1 MNAPADNT
9 YRTLSIREY
18 RLSHPQ
24 TAEVATL
31 TQSTVIGCLLERR
44 RLRIERALRRKE
56 LMRQALAL
64 PGKTAIHAWKWTKSV
79 MALHAAR
86 KPEMV
91 TSAQRPS
98 FPKFN
103 QPARMGA

>member
-1 MNAPADNT
+1 MKAPADNT

-24 TAEVATL
+24 TAEVPTL
-31 TQSTVIGCLLERR
+31 TQSTVIGGLLERR
-44 RLRIERALRRKE
+44 RIRMARALRRKE

-64 PGKTAIHAWKWTKSV
+64 PGKTAMNAWKWTKSI

-86 KPEMV
+86 KPELAKP
-91 TSAQRPS
+91 AQRPS
-98 FPKFN
+98 FAQFD